1 MRGRFESVLTC
12 SQQGFYFNGVR
23 PSEKAKGE
31 CTLLDKEVMRR
42 KGRPK
47 WTAALSQSR
56 RTNGPE
62 ESEDGAAKLAESQN
76 LCHGGDEKSLQSEGS
91 LSMAELV
98 EFVCISNTNI
108 NEAPLKTG
116 MRDHSF
122 FESCSFSTL
131 YSEALTQNDSHQT

>member
-1 MRGRFESVLTC
+1 MRVIFESVLTC
-12 SQQGFYFNGVR
+12 SQQVFYLNGVR

-62 ESEDGAAKLAESQN
+62 ESEDGAAKLAESQY

-98 EFVCISNTNI
+98 EYVCNNL
-108 NEAPLKTG
+108 PHK
-116 MRDHSF
+116 
-122 FESCSFSTL
+122 
-131 YSEALTQNDSHQT
+131 YQ